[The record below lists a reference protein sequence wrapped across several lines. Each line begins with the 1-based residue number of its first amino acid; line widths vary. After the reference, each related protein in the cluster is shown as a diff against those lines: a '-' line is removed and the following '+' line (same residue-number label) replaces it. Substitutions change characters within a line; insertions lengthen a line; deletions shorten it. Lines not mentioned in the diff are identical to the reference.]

1 MLKTVEDISTTKKRL
16 KIEIPADT
24 IEKEITD
31 SLDRVRRTTTLPGFR
46 TGKTP
51 ISLIEKKFG
60 KKIEGEVLE
69 RMIPRV
75 YIDALKEADITP
87 VANPVLEEEL
97 DFKRHLPISMTFTVE
112 IMPKVENLRYEG
124 IKVKEL
130 PIVVDDSDIDT
141 VLKRLR
147 EERTT
152 YEVSEGLSEMDGLV
166 VFDYSIKEDSFEIKD
181 QAFKIGSGVFPEDF
195 SQKLIGRKKGDELTI
210 ETTFPADH
218 PLGKFAGRRLTF
230 NVSIKDVKKAI
241 LPEIDDEFAKD
252 IGFDNL
258 SELRK
263 QVGEDIRK
271 AKENEAAKIQKA
283 ELINKLLES
292 HEFDVPESL
301 VENEALA
308 LASADMSRK
317 QGTGKAQAKDK
328 DIEKLR
334 AELRPNAIKNVK
346 ASLLLDMIG
355 KKEKIT
361 VTEDEVRNA
370 LAGMARRFSVSP
382 ENLMKFYTSRDGS
395 LNGLKNSIFE
405 DKALDLILSKA
416 AIEKGE

>member
-112 IMPKVENLRYEG
+112 IMPKVENLCYEG
-124 IKVKEL
+124 IKIKEF

-152 YEVSEGLSEMDGLV
+152 YDVSEGPSEMDGLV
-166 VFDYSIKEDSFEIKD
+166 VFDYSIKEDSLEIKD
-181 QAFKIGSGVFPEDF
+181 QVFKIGSSVFPEDF

-210 ETTFPADH
+210 ETTFSADH
-218 PLGKFAGRRLTF
+218 PSEKFAGRRLTF
-230 NVSIKDVKKAI
+230 NVSIKDMKKVI
-241 LPEIDDEFAKD
+241 LPEMDDEFAKD

-263 QVGEDIRK
+263 QLGEEIRK
-271 AKENEAAKIQKA
+271 AKENEVAKIQKA
-283 ELINKLLES
+283 ELIKKLAES

-301 VENEALA
+301 VENEAMA
-308 LASADMSRK
+308 LASAEMSRK
-317 QGTGKAQAKDK
+317 QGPGKAQAEE
-328 DIEKLR
+328 IAKLR
-334 AELRPNAIKNVK
+334 DELRPNATKNVK

-361 VTEDEVRNA
+361 VTDDEVRNA
-370 LAGMARRFSVSP
+370 MTNMARRFSVSP

-405 DKALDLILSKA
+405 DKALDLILSRA
-416 AIEKGE
+416 TIEKGE

>member
-31 SLDRVRRTTTLPGFR
+31 SLERVRRTTTLPGFR

-75 YIDALKEADITP
+75 YVDALKEADITP

-152 YEVSEGLSEMDGLV
+152 YDVSEGPSEMDGLV
-166 VFDYSIKEDSFEIKD
+166 VFDYSIKGDSLEIKD
-181 QAFKIGSGVFPEDF
+181 QVFKIGSSVFPEDF
-195 SQKLIGRKKGDELTI
+195 SQKLIGKKKGDELTI
-210 ETTFPADH
+210 ETTFSADH
-218 PLGKFAGRRLTF
+218 PLEKFAGRRLNF
-230 NVSIKDVKKAI
+230 NVSIKDVKKVI

-263 QVGEDIRK
+263 QLGEEIRK
-271 AKENEAAKIQKA
+271 AKENEVAKIQKA
-283 ELINKLLES
+283 ELIKKLAES

-301 VENEALA
+301 VENEAMA
-308 LASADMSRK
+308 LASAEMSRK
-317 QGTGKAQAKDK
+317 QGPGKAQAEE
-328 DIEKLR
+328 IAKLR
-334 AELRPNAIKNVK
+334 DELRPNATKNVK

-361 VTEDEVRNA
+361 VTDDEVRNA
-370 LAGMARRFSVSP
+370 MTTMARRFSVSP

-405 DKALDLILSKA
+405 DKALDLILSRA
-416 AIEKGE
+416 TIEKGE